1 MQTNSRT
8 VWTALISLVL
18 LVSLSC
24 KGSQQNANQ
33 QTANTGGQKLARW
46 VNQYRSAASLK
57 QTGVNL
63 GFFYYSSISV
73 VSPSVVFVAGDVPG
87 PKGDEDRV
95 NVILRTTDGGQN
107 WTEKTIEQPGFV
119 IPRLNCIHFISRE
132 LGWAVGVDPAQN
144 GLMLKTTD
152 GGENWTVSRIGAN
165 QIPMTIFFADA
176 ETGWMGGATPA
187 AGDDEGTGGPS
198 VILGTTDGG
207 RTWQP
212 QLNTPAS
219 IFDISFVNK
228 TLGWA
233 SGTRGAIYHTDDG
246 GRTWNSQRSELEYGD
261 GPVNLASEGMKQ
273 FELLGIHFV
282 DADHGF
288 VAASAQDEDTGRLL
302 ATSNGGA
309 AWRKQWIVADSGVR
323 DVFFVSP
330 DEGWAVTDR
339 GQYVYH
345 TADGGRSWLAEPKI
359 FEQDVTMVR
368 LGAADAQHVWAV
380 GGGGVFFRV
389 SD

>member
-8 VWTALISLVL
+8 VSLALVSIAL

-24 KGSQQNANQ
+24 KGTQQNATQ
-33 QTANTGGQKLARW
+33 QTAKGGAPKLARW
-46 VNQYRSAASLK
+46 LAQYRSPASLK
-57 QTGVNL
+57 QQGVNL

-73 VSPSVVFVAGDVPG
+73 VSQSVVFVAGDVPG
-87 PKGDEDRV
+87 PKGDEDRM
-95 NVILRTTDGGQN
+95 NVILRTTDGGQS
-107 WTEKTIEQPGFV
+107 WTEKTVEQPGFV
-119 IPRLNCIHFISRE
+119 IPRLNCIHFINPE
-132 LGWAVGVDPAQN
+132 LGWAVGVDSAQN
-144 GLMLKTTD
+144 GLILKTTN
-152 GGENWTVSRIGAN
+152 GGENWAVSKIGVN
-165 QIPMTIFFADA
+165 QTPMTICFADS
-176 ETGWMGGATPA
+176 ETGWMGGSTPA
-187 AGDDEGTGGPS
+187 PGEDEGSGGPS

-219 IFDISFVNK
+219 IFDICFVNK

-233 SGTRGAIYHTDDG
+233 SGTRGMIYHTDDG
-246 GRTWNSQRSELEYGD
+246 GRSWNSQRSEIEVGD
-261 GPVNLASEGMKQ
+261 GPVNLASEGAKQ
-273 FELLGIHFV
+273 FELLGIHFT

-288 VAASAQDEDTGRLL
+288 VAASAEEEDTGRLL

-309 AWRKQWIVADSGVR
+309 AWRRQWIVADSGVR
-323 DVFFVSP
+323 DVFFVNP

-339 GQYVYH
+339 GQYIYH
-345 TADGGRSWLAEPKI
+345 TVDGGRSWLAEPKV

-389 SD
+389 SE